1 LVIVE
6 ARQINVFA
14 DKNLDDSLKLA
25 IARDL
30 QRQLSAALNEPL
42 PPDLQCIIAPIEAR
56 RSWRRTLILKAP
68 WRRT

>member
-42 PPDLQCIIAPIEAR
+42 PPDLQCIIDRLQKLVVRGAER
-56 RSWRRTLILKAP
+56 
-68 WRRT
+68 